1 MEILKAR
8 RTQSKAVDT
17 VNLDS
22 CTQQN
27 YLSELKEKI
36 KIFHDIN
43 KLNSIKPGLHR
54 ITEVIL
60 LTEGR
65 KKKYSRNYRRKIN
78 EATIAKTQ
86 TSTNNVQREE
96 RESTATVKTL
106 LSKTTLN
113 ISGLNSPKKDKC

>member
-1 MEILKAR
+1 MR
-8 RTQSKAVDT
+8 
-17 VNLDS
+17 
-22 CTQQN
+22 
-27 YLSELKEKI
+27 EKI

-65 KKKYSRNYRRKIN
+65 KKKYPRNYRKKIN